1 MTRTE
6 IDQLIDDILSLY
18 IKEVKQYYN
27 QPRYTEQITPHTM
40 LGTLWR
46 VLEETKYKF
55 IHWDEEPK
63 IEVCEFTPEDIEMLK
78 RGHV

>member
-1 MTRTE
+1 MTETE
-6 IDQLIDDILSLY
+6 VDVIARIIDLY

-40 LGTLWR
+40 LGHLWR
-46 VLEETKYKF
+46 VLEDTKQKF
-55 IHWDEEPK
+55 IHLDAGPA

-78 RGHV
+78 RGRA